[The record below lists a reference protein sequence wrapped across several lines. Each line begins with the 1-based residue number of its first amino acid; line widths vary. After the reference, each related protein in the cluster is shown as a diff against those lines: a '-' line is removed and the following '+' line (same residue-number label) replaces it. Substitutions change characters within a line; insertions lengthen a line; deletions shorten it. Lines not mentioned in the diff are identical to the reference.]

1 MCGCREGDRRGA
13 PSAKGDQVNLSRMG
27 GLGVAVAAG
36 LATIAAMLAPAAA
49 QASASG
55 GSPSP
60 AVTHYTGT
68 RGVARLV
75 PRHKPAVGAPSALR
89 VVPRGARRLPS
100 GHFSAAEAV
109 PGASAATAAAAA
121 AAATSSSRVSFN
133 GVSSRDSQFTN
144 FEQTF
149 EPPDQGLCK
158 GNGFV
163 LEPVNSAYRIYRT
176 NGKSLRGPFNIN
188 DLFNVGGK
196 EFTSDPRCWFDPR
209 TQTWFATILFLND
222 SSTASSLLI
231 AVRHNSDPRGLW
243 NEYSID
249 TTDPSGSGCPCFGD
263 QPRIGID
270 QTNLYVT
277 ADEFS
282 ILGPQFNGA
291 EMWAID
297 KSDLVNGVASPH
309 VVSFPHL
316 TTDTTAPQPA
326 LSTGRPDAEYF
337 LSSLDPS
344 GTGDNRIGVWA
355 MTNRNQVGLGGMP
368 TLSSIV
374 INSEAYAIPPP
385 APQKGAKSRLD
396 SGDDRM
402 QQTQFVGST
411 VWGELTTAVR
421 PARQFGARGRRLV
434 PGEAGARQRRDLR
447 RIHRPPGLHRR
458 RRQVRDLP
466 GGATRRGRER
476 GGHLHPDQQRAVPE
490 RRLCHP
496 EGPQP
501 QLRAGGRGGSGGRAV
516 QAGRVEPAALG
527 RLLVRGPGRRDGL
540 RMAGDRVHPAQVEPD
555 HDRDPELGNARHQG
569 TARLTT
575 SESPGPSPGD
585 SLTAPG

>member
-1 MCGCREGDRRGA
+1 MNLTRVGWLGA
-13 PSAKGDQVNLSRMG
+13 
-27 GLGVAVAAG
+27 AVAAS
-36 LATIAAMLAPAAA
+36 LATIAAMLMPAVA

-68 RGVARLV
+68 PGVARLV
-75 PRHKPAVGAPSALR
+75 PRNKPAAAAPSATR
-89 VVPRGARRLPS
+89 VAPSGARRLPS

-109 PGASAATAAAAA
+109 PGASASATAAAT
-121 AAATSSSRVSFN
+121 ATSTSSALVNFN

-163 LEPVNSAYRIYRT
+163 LEPVNSAYRIYST
-176 NGKSLRGPFNIN
+176 SGTSLRGPFNVN

-196 EFTSDPRCWFDPR
+196 EFTSDPRCWYDPS

-231 AVRHNSDPRGLW
+231 AVRHSPDPRGLW

-249 TTDPSGSGCPCFGD
+249 TTDPTGNGCPCFGD

-309 VVSFPHL
+309 IVSFPHL
-316 TTDTTAPQPA
+316 TTDTVAPQPA
-326 LSTGRPDAEYF
+326 LFTGKPAAEYF
-337 LSSLDPS
+337 LGSLDPS
-344 GTGDNRIGVWA
+344 GTGDNHISVWA
-355 MTNRNQVGLGGMP
+355 MTNRNQVGLGGVP
-368 TLSSIV
+368 TLSSVV
-374 INSEAYAIPPP
+374 IGSEAYAVPPQ
-385 APQKGAKSRLD
+385 APQKGAKSQLD

-402 QQTQFVGST
+402 QSTQFVGGT
-411 VWGELTTAVR
+411 VWGELTTAVK
-421 PARQFGARGRRLV
+421 PAGDTSV
-434 PGEAGARQRRDLR
+434 
-447 RIHRPPGLHRR
+447 
-458 RRQVRDLP
+458 
-466 GGATRRGRER
+466 
-476 GGHLHPDQQRAVPE
+476 
-490 RRLCHP
+490 
-496 EGPQP
+496 
-501 QLRAGGRGGSGGRAV
+501 RAGGAWFQVKPALGYAGIAGASIVRQGYIAAAGKYEIYPAV
-516 QAGRVEPAALG
+516 QPDAAGNAAVIFTQTSSAQFPSAAYATLKAGRSNFGPAVVAATGAGPYKLG
-527 RLLVRGPGRRDGL
+527 SDPTRWGDYSFAVPDGTSDAAWLATEYVPPKSSQTTTGLLNWGT
-540 RMAGDRVHPAQVEPD
+540 RVIEVP
-555 HDRDPELGNARHQG
+555 LG
-569 TARLTT
+569 
-575 SESPGPSPGD
+575 
-585 SLTAPG
+585 

>member
-1 MCGCREGDRRGA
+1 MCGAVTGTGRGT
-13 PSAKGDQVNLSRMG
+13 PLAKGDQVNLTRVG
-27 GLGVAVAAG
+27 GLGVAAAAS
-36 LATIAAMLAPAAA
+36 LATIAAMLAPAVA
-49 QASASG
+49 QASASV

-60 AVTHYTGT
+60 AVTHYAGMP
-68 RGVARLV
+68 GVARLV
-75 PRHKPAVGAPSALR
+75 PRHKPAVGASSAPR

-109 PGASAATAAAAA
+109 PGESASASASAA
-121 AAATSSSRVSFN
+121 AAATATSSALANFN
-133 GVSSRDSQFTN
+133 GVSSLDSQVTN

-149 EPPDQGLCK
+149 EPPDQGLCE

-176 NGKSLRGPFNIN
+176 NGNSLRGPFNIN

-249 TTDPSGSGCPCFGD
+249 TTDPSGNGCPCFGD

-291 EMWAID
+291 EMWVID
-297 KSDLVNGVASPH
+297 KSDLVNGVVSPH
-309 VVSFPHL
+309 VVNFPHL
-316 TTDTTAPQPA
+316 TVDTVAPQPA
-326 LSTGRPDAEYF
+326 LSTGQPNAEYF
-337 LSSLDPS
+337 LSSLDSS
-344 GTGDNRIGVWA
+344 GTGDNRLGVWA
-355 MTNRNQVGLGGMP
+355 MTNRNQVGLGGVP
-368 TLSSIV
+368 DLSSVV

-385 APQKGAKSRLD
+385 APQKGAKSKLD

-402 QQTQFVGST
+402 QQTEFVGGT
-411 VWGELTTAVR
+411 VWGELTTAVQ
-421 PARQFGARGRRLV
+421 PAGDTSV
-434 PGEAGARQRRDLR
+434 
-447 RIHRPPGLHRR
+447 
-458 RRQVRDLP
+458 
-466 GGATRRGRER
+466 
-476 GGHLHPDQQRAVPE
+476 
-490 RRLCHP
+490 
-496 EGPQP
+496 
-501 QLRAGGRGGSGGRAV
+501 RAGGAWFQVKPTLGSGGIAGASIVRQGYIAAAGKYELYPAV
-516 QAGRVEPAALG
+516 QPDAAGNAAVIFTLTNSVRFPSAAYATLNAGGSNFG
-527 RLLVRGPGRRDGL
+527 RRSWRQRAPGRTTGPR
-540 RMAGDRVHPAQVEPD
+540 RTRRAGVTTRS
-555 HDRDPELGNARHQG
+555 RFR
-569 TARLTT
+569 TARRTLR
-575 SESPGPSPGD
+575 G
-585 SLTAPG
+585 

>member
-1 MCGCREGDRRGA
+1 VSLTRA
-13 PSAKGDQVNLSRMG
+13 G
-27 GLGVAVAAG
+27 GLGVAVAAS
-36 LATIAAMLAPAAA
+36 LATIAAMLAPAVAR
-49 QASASG
+49 ASASG

-68 RGVARLV
+68 LGVARMV
-75 PRHKPAVGAPSALR
+75 PRDKPALGAPSAPR
-89 VVPRGARRLPS
+89 VVRGGVRRLSS

-109 PGASAATAAAAA
+109 PGAPASAAAAA
-121 AAATSSSRVSFN
+121 AAATSSALVNFN

-144 FEQTF
+144 FDQTF
-149 EPPDQGLCK
+149 EPPDQGLCE

-176 NGKSLRGPFNIN
+176 TGKSLRGPFNIN

-196 EFTSDPRCWFDPR
+196 EFTSDPRCWFDASS
-209 TQTWFATILFLND
+209 QTWFATILFLND

-249 TTDPSGSGCPCFGD
+249 TTDDPSGSGCPCFGD

-297 KSDLVNGVASPH
+297 KSDLVDGAVSPH
-309 VVSFPHL
+309 FVNFPHL

-355 MTNRNQVGLGGMP
+355 MTNRGQVGLGGMP
-368 TLSSIV
+368 DLSSVV
-374 INSEAYAIPPP
+374 INSEGYAVPPP
-385 APQKGAKSRLD
+385 APQKGATSKLD

-402 QQTQFVGST
+402 QQTQFVAGT
-411 VWGELTTAVR
+411 VWGELTTAVQ
-421 PARQFGARGRRLV
+421 PASDSSV
-434 PGEAGARQRRDLR
+434 
-447 RIHRPPGLHRR
+447 
-458 RRQVRDLP
+458 
-466 GGATRRGRER
+466 
-476 GGHLHPDQQRAVPE
+476 
-490 RRLCHP
+490 
-496 EGPQP
+496 
-501 QLRAGGRGGSGGRAV
+501 RAGGAWFQVKPKLGSAGIAGASIVRQGYIAAAGKYEIYPAV
-516 QAGRVEPAALG
+516 QPDAA
-527 RLLVRGPGRRDGL
+527 
-540 RMAGDRVHPAQVEPD
+540 
-555 HDRDPELGNARHQG
+555 GNAAVIFTQTSSARFPSAAYATLKAGSRNFGPAVVAAAGAGPYNRAASNPPRWGDYSFAVPDGASDSAWLATEYIPPKSSQTTTGIRNWG
-569 TARLTT
+569 TRVIEVPL
-575 SESPGPSPGD
+575 G
-585 SLTAPG
+585 

>member
-1 MCGCREGDRRGA
+1 
-13 PSAKGDQVNLSRMG
+13 VNLTRVS
-27 GLGVAVAAG
+27 GLGVAAAAG
-36 LATIAAMLAPAAA
+36 LAMIAAMLAPTVA

-60 AVTHYTGT
+60 AVTRYTGT
-68 RGVARLV
+68 PGVARLV
-75 PRHKPAVGAPSALR
+75 PRHKPAVGAPSAPR

-109 PGASAATAAAAA
+109 PGAAASAA
-121 AAATSSSRVSFN
+121 AAATATSSPLVNFN
-133 GVSSRDSQFTN
+133 GVSSRDSQVTN
-144 FEQTF
+144 YELKF

-176 NGKSLRGPFNIN
+176 TGKSLRGPFNIN

-222 SSTASSLLI
+222 SFTAGSLLI
-231 AVRHNSDPRGLW
+231 AVRHNPDPRGLW

-249 TTDPSGSGCPCFGD
+249 TTDLGGNGCPCFGD

-282 ILGPQFNGA
+282 INGPQFNGA
-291 EMWAID
+291 EMWVID
-297 KSDLVNGVASPH
+297 KSDLVAGVASPH
-309 VVSFPHL
+309 LVHFANL
-316 TTDTTAPQPA
+316 TIDGQQTLAPQPA

-337 LSSLDPS
+337 LSSLDFN

-355 MTNRNQVGLGGMP
+355 MTNRDQVGAGGTP
-368 TLSSIV
+368 TLSSVV

-385 APQKGAKSRLD
+385 APQKGAKSKLD

-402 QQTQFVGST
+402 QQTAFAGGT
-411 VWGELTTAVR
+411 VWGELTTAVQ
-421 PARQFGARGRRLV
+421 PAGDSSV
-434 PGEAGARQRRDLR
+434 
-447 RIHRPPGLHRR
+447 
-458 RRQVRDLP
+458 
-466 GGATRRGRER
+466 
-476 GGHLHPDQQRAVPE
+476 
-490 RRLCHP
+490 
-496 EGPQP
+496 
-501 QLRAGGRGGSGGRAV
+501 RAGGAWFQVKPRLGSAGIAGASIVRQGYIASAGRYEIYPAV
-516 QAGRVEPAALG
+516 QPDAA
-527 RLLVRGPGRRDGL
+527 
-540 RMAGDRVHPAQVEPD
+540 
-555 HDRDPELGNARHQG
+555 GNAAVVFTQTNSVRFPSAAYATLKAGHSNFGSPVVAASG
-569 TARLTT
+569 TGPYDPKATRWGDYSFAVPDDTSDAAWLATEYIPPKSSQTTTGARNWGTRVFEVPL
-575 SESPGPSPGD
+575 G
-585 SLTAPG
+585 

>member
-1 MCGCREGDRRGA
+1 M
-13 PSAKGDQVNLSRMG
+13 NLSRVG
-27 GLGVAVAAG
+27 GLGVAAAAS
-36 LATIAAMLAPAAA
+36 LATIAAMLVPTVA

-60 AVTHYTGT
+60 AVTHHTGPAVTHYTGIP
-68 RGVARLV
+68 GIARLV
-75 PRHKPAVGAPSALR
+75 PRKKPAVGAPPASR
-89 VVPRGARRLPS
+89 VVPRGPRRLPS
-100 GHFSAAEAV
+100 GHFSAAETV
-109 PGASAATAAAAA
+109 PGAPASASAAAAR
-121 AAATSSSRVSFN
+121 SSALVNFN
-133 GVSSRDSQFTN
+133 GVSSRDSQVTN

-163 LEPVNSAYRIYRT
+163 LELVNSAYRVYST
-176 NGKSLRGPFNIN
+176 TGKSLRGPFNIN
-188 DLFNVGGK
+188 DLFNVGAK
-196 EFTSDPRCWFDPR
+196 EFTSDPRCWFDPS

-222 SSTASSLLI
+222 ASTASSLLI
-231 AVRHNSDPRGLW
+231 AVRHNPDPRGLW

-297 KSDLVNGVASPH
+297 KSDLVKGVVSPH
-309 VVSFPHL
+309 FVNFPHL

-355 MTNRNQVGLGGMP
+355 MTNRGQVGLGGMP
-368 TLSSIV
+368 TLSSVV
-374 INSEAYAIPPP
+374 INSEGYAVPPP
-385 APQKGAKSRLD
+385 APQKGAKSKLD

-402 QQTQFVGST
+402 QQTQFVAGT
-411 VWGELTTAVR
+411 VWGELTTAVQ
-421 PARQFGARGRRLV
+421 PAGDSSV
-434 PGEAGARQRRDLR
+434 
-447 RIHRPPGLHRR
+447 
-458 RRQVRDLP
+458 
-466 GGATRRGRER
+466 
-476 GGHLHPDQQRAVPE
+476 
-490 RRLCHP
+490 
-496 EGPQP
+496 
-501 QLRAGGRGGSGGRAV
+501 RAGGAWFQVKPTLGSAGIASASIVRQGYIAAAGKYEIYPAVQPDAAGNAAVIFTQTSSARFPSAAYATLKAGGSNFGPAVVAAAGAGPYNRAASNPPRWGDYSFAV
-516 QAGRVEPAALG
+516 PDGTSDAAWLATEYIPPKSSQTTTGIRNWGTRVIKVPLG
-527 RLLVRGPGRRDGL
+527 
-540 RMAGDRVHPAQVEPD
+540 
-555 HDRDPELGNARHQG
+555 
-569 TARLTT
+569 
-575 SESPGPSPGD
+575 
-585 SLTAPG
+585 

>member
-1 MCGCREGDRRGA
+1 M
-13 PSAKGDQVNLSRMG
+13 NLSRMG
-27 GLGVAVAAG
+27 GLGVAVAAS
-36 LATIAAMLAPAAA
+36 LATIAAMLAPAVA

-68 RGVARLV
+68 PGVARLV
-75 PRHKPAVGAPSALR
+75 PRHEAAVGAPSAPR
-89 VVPRGARRLPS
+89 VARRLPS
-100 GHFSAAEAV
+100 GQFSAAEAM
-109 PGASAATAAAAA
+109 PGAPASAA
-121 AAATSSSRVSFN
+121 AAATATRPALVNFN
-133 GVSSRDSQFTN
+133 GVSSRDSQVTN

-149 EPPDQGLCK
+149 EPPDQGLCE

-176 NGKSLRGPFNIN
+176 TGKSLRGPFNIN

-209 TQTWFATILFLND
+209 TQTWFATILFIND

-231 AVRHNSDPRGLW
+231 AVRHDSDPRGLW

-249 TTDPSGSGCPCFGD
+249 TTDPTGNGCPCFGD

-297 KSDLVNGVASPH
+297 KSDLVNGVESPH
-309 VVSFPHL
+309 VVNFPNL
-316 TTDTTAPQPA
+316 TIDTAAPQPA

-355 MTNRNQVGLGGMP
+355 MTNRDQVGLGGMP
-368 TLSSIV
+368 DLSSVV

-385 APQKGAKSRLD
+385 APQKGANSKLD

-402 QQTQFVGST
+402 QQTQFVGGT
-411 VWGELTTAVR
+411 VWGELTTAVQR
-421 PARQFGARGRRLV
+421 RRQLGTRRRRLV
-434 PGEAGARQRRDLR
+434 PGEADARQRRDR
-447 RIHRPPGLHRR
+447 WCVDRPPGLHRSR
-458 RRQVRDLP
+458 WQVRAVP
-466 GGATRRGRER
+466 GGAAGRGRER
-476 GGHLHPDQQRAVPE
+476 GGHLHPDQQDSVPE
-490 RRLCHP
+490 RRLCHA
-496 EGPQP
+496 EGRRQ
-501 QLRAGGRGGSGGRAV
+501 QLRAGGRGGRGGRAV
-516 QAGRVEPAALG
+516 QPGGGEPAALG
-527 RLLVRGPGRRDGL
+527 
-540 RMAGDRVHPAQVEPD
+540 
-555 HDRDPELGNARHQG
+555 
-569 TARLTT
+569 
-575 SESPGPSPGD
+575 
-585 SLTAPG
+585 